1 MKLGE
6 YVKSYRTLNGLSQR
20 DFAKLAGL
28 TSGYISMLENNKNP
42 QTGKAPIPKID
53 TYVGIARATG
63 HTLDELLA
71 IVDDKVNL
79 GKEDTE
85 PSLLPQRAVRVAQ
98 LYNIADARDQKIVDT
113 VLDPYEKKLPDDNAV
128 IPLPISPKSKVNTK
142 VKRRKDGFVELSV
155 YEDQLPAAG
164 YSSYFDTPRSH
175 IEQYPANLIPDH
187 TNFGVPVGGNSMEPK
202 LANHATAFI
211 QSTPRIESGEIGL
224 FSLNGEPYIKQ
235 LIVDEKKREVRL
247 HSANPIYEDI
257 VVHEFDDLRVFGR
270 VLGGYPE
277 YRKTDTKA

>member
-1 MKLGE
+1 MTSTGSLMKARRKELGFSAEYVAEKLG
-6 YVKSYRTLNGLSQR
+6 VSPATVYRYEKGDIEKIPGDILEPLAAILHTTPKYLMGWENDTDRKPTPVLDLSARGMQIG
-20 DFAKLAGL
+20 KL
-28 TSGYISMLENNKNP
+28 Y
-42 QTGKAPIPKID
+42 D
-53 TYVGIARATG
+53 IAN
-63 HTLDELLA
+63 E
-71 IVDDKVNL
+71 
-79 GKEDTE
+79 
-85 PSLLPQRAVRVAQ
+85 
-98 LYNIADARDQKIVDT
+98 RDQKIVDT
-113 VLDPYEKKLPDDNAV
+113 VLDPYKAKLDESKP
-128 IPLPISPKSKVNTK
+128 SPVVVLAPATHTAPKVNAK
-142 VKRRKDGFVELSV
+142 VKRRKDGFVEIQV

-270 VLGGYPE
+270 VLGGYPAYKKE
-277 YRKTDTKA
+277 